1 VHKKYSEKYLAVSN
15 PSRQLM
21 QKHNHALVQESEDL
35 TEQMSVDAIGQVV
48 RELLDMDQIESI
60 ADAVAA

>member
-1 VHKKYSEKYLAVSN
+1 
-15 PSRQLM
+15 M
-21 QKHNHALVQESEDL
+21 QRHNHALVQESEDL